1 MQSFRKLFKFAAL
14 NLLRNKRR
22 SVSTGLAICVGFV
35 GLNLLG
41 AYIYRVK
48 KALDATSVYSSLRGH
63 VQIYKKD
70 SLVKFAQKPKLY
82 IFNKIELEEIK
93 KVLQN
98 QLSDIEYTGYNLSG
112 SGLLSNGVRSHP
124 VVALSYE
131 PEVYAKSLSQPE
143 LLKWAK
149 DWVLPSQV
157 ENIDIFNVNDQVI
170 SITPK
175 IADIMGFSRPLKS
188 SGSAQLAARTFD
200 GDLNA
205 VNVDLAAEH
214 TTGLQYLEDT
224 IILVPLVKMQ
234 ELLGTD
240 SVESVALYLNQNINL
255 KKFKQ
260 NLDKELERVSFKTE
274 SFFYYDEKINSMYI
288 GTLSFLIVMSGFF
301 VFLIGTAVSLTIINS
316 LTMGII
322 ERTKEIGTLRA
333 VGFRQKDVA
342 SLFISESMLL
352 CLISLVVGT
361 IFAFAI
367 ASVINYLNIQF
378 TPPAISGKVQFK
390 LGWNLQIAF
399 TVSVLISI
407 LTFVSS
413 FFVMRSKSKM
423 KLIELLNDT
432 GA

>member
-1 MQSFRKLFKFAAL
+1 M
-14 NLLRNKRR
+14 
-22 SVSTGLAICVGFV
+22 
-35 GLNLLG
+35 
-41 AYIYRVK
+41 
-48 KALDATSVYSSLRGH
+48 
-63 VQIYKKD
+63 
-70 SLVKFAQKPKLY
+70 
-82 IFNKIELEEIK
+82 
-93 KVLQN
+93 
-98 QLSDIEYTGYNLSG
+98 
-112 SGLLSNGVRSHP
+112 
-124 VVALSYE
+124 
-131 PEVYAKSLSQPE
+131 
-143 LLKWAK
+143 
-149 DWVLPSQV
+149 
-157 ENIDIFNVNDQVI
+157 
-170 SITPK
+170 
-175 IADIMGFSRPLKS
+175 
-188 SGSAQLAARTFD
+188 
-200 GDLNA
+200 
-205 VNVDLAAEH
+205 
-214 TTGLQYLEDT
+214 
-224 IILVPLVKMQ
+224 
-234 ELLGTD
+234 
-240 SVESVALYLNQNINL
+240 
-255 KKFKQ
+255 
-260 NLDKELERVSFKTE
+260 DKELERVSFKTE